1 MRAPLPRRLF
11 LKSSG
16 ITLGLPFLESMLPTG
31 RLAAQDAT
39 KNGTPPKRMVCI
51 GVPFGFDPTAFIPL
65 KAGRDYELPSHL
77 KCLEAIR
84 NDFTILSGLSHPNTG
99 GGGHK
104 AEAVM
109 LTGAPYP
116 DYSYNLKNTISVDQ
130 AFASHMRGQTRYE
143 SLCLTTYSGSLSCT
157 ANGVSIPA
165 IDRPSEVF
173 KRLFLAST
181 PAQAKEE
188 IRRIEEGRSML
199 DFVSA
204 EAKQLN
210 RKISTADRQRIDE
223 YFESVRDVERQLK
236 MTREWVNRP
245 KPEPI
250 VNEPRDILDN
260 SKQAAKFRLMIDMI
274 HLALVT
280 DSTRAI
286 SIRTFGMHHDLS
298 HHGKEAKKLEACRK
312 VELELIQAYGGLLRK
327 LKDSREGSGT
337 LLEGTMVMMMSNLR
351 DGNTHWTYNLP
362 AILAGGGFKHGQHL
376 AFNQPY
382 LGEIAS
388 ELNPAK
394 VPTNNVQ
401 KKIPIMGKDQQPVCN
416 LYTSML
422 QRGGVETERF
432 STATGPLEGLEF
444 A

>member
-1 MRAPLPRRLF
+1 MKTHLARRLL

-16 ITLGLPFLESMLPTG
+16 IAVGLPLLESMLASST
-31 RLAAQDAT
+31 RAADGAA
-39 KNGTPPKRMVCI
+39 PPRRMVCI
-51 GVPFGFDPTAFIPL
+51 GVPFGFDPTAFVPL

-77 KCLEAIR
+77 KHLEAYR
-84 NDFTILSGLSHPNTG
+84 NDFTVVSGLSHPNTG

-130 AFASHMRGQTRYE
+130 AFASHVRGQTRYE
-143 SLCLTTYSGSLSCT
+143 SMCLTTYGGSLSST

-173 KRLFLAST
+173 KKLFLAST
-181 PAQAKEE
+181 PAQAEQE
-188 IRRIEEGRSML
+188 IRLIDEGRSML
-199 DFVSA
+199 DFVSE

-210 RKISTADRQRIDE
+210 SKLGTADRRRVDE
-223 YFESVRDVERQLK
+223 YFNSVRDVERQLK
-236 MTREWVNRP
+236 MGREWVNRP
-245 KPEPI
+245 KPESIGNSPND
-250 VNEPRDILDN
+250 VGDN
-260 SKQAAKFRLMIDMI
+260 AQQAAKFRLMVDMI

-280 DSTRAI
+280 DSTRSI

-298 HHGKEAKKLEACRK
+298 HHGKEPSKLAACRK
-312 VELELIQAYGGLLRK
+312 VELELIQSFGELLRK
-327 LKDSREGSGT
+327 LNESKEGAGT
-337 LLEGTMVMMMSNLR
+337 LLDRTMVMMMSNLR

-362 AILAGGGFKHGQHL
+362 VILAGGGFKHGQHL
-376 AFNQPY
+376 VFNKPY
-382 LGEIAS
+382 LGEVAN
-388 ELNPAK
+388 ELNPPADK
-394 VPTNNVQ
+394 APSVE
-401 KKIPIMGKDQQPVCN
+401 KKIPIMGKDQQPLCN

-422 QRGGVETERF
+422 QRGGVETDRF